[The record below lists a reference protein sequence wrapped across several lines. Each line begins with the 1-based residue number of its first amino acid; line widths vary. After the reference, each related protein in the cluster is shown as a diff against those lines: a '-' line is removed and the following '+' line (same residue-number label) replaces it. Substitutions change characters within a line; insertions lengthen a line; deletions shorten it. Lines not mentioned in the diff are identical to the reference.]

1 MAPRLVE
8 LQANNWV
15 DQRGGSE
22 VTTVDSG
29 DMGSITEAC
38 LTNAKWFAEKP
49 SICVMERWSG
59 FQATFRII

>member
-38 LTNAKWFAEKP
+38 LTNAKWFAENLR
-49 SICVMERWSG
+49 SV
-59 FQATFRII
+59 